1 MDGKTLLIALAIEHR
16 GNWKE
21 IYEALKSHQ
30 EPSEDAL
37 AKAEALN
44 EGLAITILDKGYPE
58 RLRACPQPPFVLFK
72 IKEDEGA
79 PDLEGPIDYLQTI
92 KHSWGDYERTAM
104 EKVTDLLRSLGRK
117 VCFSKDCSIHVR
129 NAGEQEEL
137 VLATSLDQE
146 QSWVKANESVKIAAF
161 LADDGYWMKVLP
173 QSVQLTAL
181 AFFASKGK
189 GTPYLLPNEYNNEL
203 IANGATT
210 LPVDLKKN
218 NA

>member
-1 MDGKTLLIALAIEHR
+1 MDGKTLLIAYAIEHR

-21 IYEALKSHQ
+21 IYEGLKSHKS
-30 EPSEDAL
+30 PSEDAI
-37 AKAEALN
+37 AKAEALE
-44 EGLAITILDKGYPE
+44 EGLAITILDEGYPE

-117 VCFSKDCSIHVR
+117 VCFSKDCAIHVR

-161 LADDGYWMKVLP
+161 LAEDGYWMKVLP
-173 QSVQLTAL
+173 QSVQLTGL

-189 GTPYLLPNEYNNEL
+189 GTPYLLPNEHNNEL
-203 IANGATT
+203 IANGATALT
-210 LPVDLKKN
+210 VDLKKN

>member
-1 MDGKTLLIALAIEHR
+1 MDGKILLIAYAIEHR

-21 IYEALKSHQ
+21 IYEDLKNHKS
-30 EPSEDAL
+30 PSEDAV
-37 AKAEALN
+37 AKAEALK
-44 EGLAITILDKGYPE
+44 EGLAITILDEGYPE

-104 EKVTDLLRSLGRK
+104 DKVTDLLRSLGRK
-117 VCFSKDCSIHVR
+117 VCFSKDCAIHVR

-161 LADDGYWMKVLP
+161 LSEDGYWMKVLP
-173 QSVQLTAL
+173 QSVQLTGL

-210 LPVDLKKN
+210 LTVDLKKN